1 MIRCRRGDT
10 DLSVC
15 NQEEREKKEWPKP
28 KKKKKKNH
36 VHSRMRENHK
46 YAPRDDGFEQKE
58 EKRTD

>member
-15 NQEEREKKEWPKP
+15 NQKERGKKSWTKP
-28 KKKKKKNH
+28 KKKKNH
-36 VHSRMRENHK
+36 FHSRMRENHK